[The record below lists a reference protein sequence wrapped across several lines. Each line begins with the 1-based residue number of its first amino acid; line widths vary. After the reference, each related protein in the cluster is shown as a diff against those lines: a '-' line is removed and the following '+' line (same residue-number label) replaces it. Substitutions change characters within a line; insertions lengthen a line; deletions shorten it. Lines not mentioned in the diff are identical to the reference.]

1 MSFKNRRAIQEAVLR
16 EKKMGTPDFKIGKRY
31 GVTFKYIERLI
42 TKTRGLNVS
51 SLNINKKV
59 KGFSP
64 KNFQEEQATVWS
76 FKQRGNWATHSG
88 EYRGNWSPYIP
99 RNVILKYSKPGELVL
114 DCFCGGGT
122 TAIECKLL
130 GRRCI
135 AFDIN
140 DKAIELAKRNVGF
153 AVPQEINFSDEKG
166 VFTVYEPELLVADAR
181 DMSFLKDDAVDLIC
195 THPPYANIIHYT
207 DSKEGDLS
215 FLDVDDFLKEMGKVA
230 KESFRVL
237 KPGRKCA
244 ILIGDTRR
252 RKHIIPLGF
261 KLMDVYLTAGFRL
274 KELVIKR
281 QHNCKTTGFWYERS
295 TKHNFLL
302 LAHEYLLV
310 FEKPVSSFPFWVR
323 EGIQATNLLIPVF
336 ERPSLKRKMDKL
348 QTTTVWIFPEKEFE
362 ACFNKNV
369 IDRYSEGKGYSV
381 ISFAA
386 HIGNVKDLFQRK
398 SGRKDHLVLIKS
410 PIFNNCCSIAEIELY
425 LENIKKFAKEQLT
438 RLENG
443 GFLAIQIQ
451 DVRINGYIEPLA
463 KRLIDILTAEDLWLK
478 EIVVVVQ
485 EKRDPGPQVLGE
497 DLKIVHQY
505 LVVYEVKK

>member
-1 MSFKNRRAIQEAVLR
+1 
-16 EKKMGTPDFKIGKRY
+16 
-31 GVTFKYIERLI
+31 
-42 TKTRGLNVS
+42 
-51 SLNINKKV
+51 
-59 KGFSP
+59 
-64 KNFQEEQATVWS
+64 
-76 FKQRGNWATHSG
+76 
-88 EYRGNWSPYIP
+88 
-99 RNVILKYSKPGELVL
+99 
-114 DCFCGGGT
+114 
-122 TAIECKLL
+122 
-130 GRRCI
+130 
-135 AFDIN
+135 
-140 DKAIELAKRNVGF
+140 
-153 AVPQEINFSDEKG
+153 
-166 VFTVYEPELLVADAR
+166 
-181 DMSFLKDDAVDLIC
+181 
-195 THPPYANIIHYT
+195 
-207 DSKEGDLS
+207 
-215 FLDVDDFLKEMGKVA
+215 
-230 KESFRVL
+230 
-237 KPGRKCA
+237 
-244 ILIGDTRR
+244 
-252 RKHIIPLGF
+252 
-261 KLMDVYLTAGFRL
+261 
-274 KELVIKR
+274 
-281 QHNCKTTGFWYERS
+281 
-295 TKHNFLL
+295 
-302 LAHEYLLV
+302 
-310 FEKPVSSFPFWVR
+310 
-323 EGIQATNLLIPVF
+323 
-336 ERPSLKRKMDKL
+336 DKL